1 MIAGLARFCNG
12 DVGRAE
18 DLAQDALVS
27 ALETWPNDGIPRN
40 PGAWLMT
47 TAKNRQIDLGRRTQ
61 MFRVKVEE
69 LGRELPLAAPE
80 PDPDAIDDD
89 LLSLVFTTCHPVLSQ
104 DSQVALTLRMVGGL
118 RTDEIARAFLVPEST
133 IGQRISRAKRTLS
146 DAEVPFEV
154 PPPEQRGERVAAVLG
169 VIYLIYNEGYSATAG
184 EDWMRLDL
192 CEDALRLGRM
202 MQQLMPGEAEVH
214 GLAALMELQ
223 SSRLGAR
230 TTATGE
236 PILLLDQDRSRW
248 DRLLIE
254 RGFAALAAA
263 HALPGDPGIYTLQ
276 ADIAACH
283 ARARRAEDTDW
294 RQIANLYEAL
304 SALTRSPVVEL
315 NRAVAMSYADSPQTA
330 LIIIDSIERSEALA
344 DYHLLRS
351 VKGDLLERS
360 GRPEEAAAEFARAAE
375 MTQNERERAVLEA
388 RRDALR

>member
-1 MIAGLARFCNG
+1 LIAGLARFCNG

-360 GRPEEAAAEFARAAE
+360 GRRRIRARG
-375 MTQNERERAVLEA
+375 
-388 RRDALR
+388 

>member
-1 MIAGLARFCNG
+1 LIAGLARFCNG

>member
-1 MIAGLARFCNG
+1 
-12 DVGRAE
+12 
-18 DLAQDALVS
+18 
-27 ALETWPNDGIPRN
+27 
-40 PGAWLMT
+40 
-47 TAKNRQIDLGRRTQ
+47 
-61 MFRVKVEE
+61 
-69 LGRELPLAAPE
+69 
-80 PDPDAIDDD
+80 
-89 LLSLVFTTCHPVLSQ
+89 
-104 DSQVALTLRMVGGL
+104 
-118 RTDEIARAFLVPEST
+118 
-133 IGQRISRAKRTLS
+133 
-146 DAEVPFEV
+146 
-154 PPPEQRGERVAAVLG
+154 
-169 VIYLIYNEGYSATAG
+169 
-184 EDWMRLDL
+184 
-192 CEDALRLGRM
+192 
-202 MQQLMPGEAEVH
+202 
-214 GLAALMELQ
+214 
-223 SSRLGAR
+223 
-230 TTATGE
+230 
-236 PILLLDQDRSRW
+236 
-248 DRLLIE
+248 LLIE